1 MAARRGSR
9 KAAPAV
15 RTLKDLLPKV
25 AAGETLTER
34 EAEAAFSFLMTGDA
48 TPAQMGAF
56 LMALRVRGETVDEI
70 AGAARVLRER
80 AERVIAPKGA
90 VDTCGTGGD
99 ASGTFNISTA
109 AALVVAA
116 CGVPVAKHGNRA
128 ISSRSG
134 SADLL
139 TAAGV
144 NLEAPL
150 EVVMEGMHRLNFGF
164 LMAPRHHLAT
174 RNVAPVRTELGTRTI
189 FNLLGP
195 LSSPAL
201 AKRQVLGVFDKRWVE
216 PVAQVLHRLGSTR
229 AWVVHGSDGLDEITT
244 TGITHVAE
252 LKNRRVRAFTV
263 RPEQASLKRA
273 KLSDL
278 AGGTPRQNA
287 RRLGRLLRGETGPIR
302 DIVLLNAAAALIVA
316 DRATSLA
323 EGVKLAATA
332 IDDGSGQRLLR
343 ELVRLTQAPA
353 RQDNTGADDG
363 DERQETP

>member
-1 MAARRGSR
+1 M
-9 KAAPAV
+9 
-15 RTLKDLLPKV
+15 PKPPPTS
-25 AAGETLTER
+25 GE
-34 EAEAAFSFLMTGDA
+34 
-48 TPAQMGAF
+48 
-56 LMALRVRGETVDEI
+56 I
-70 AGAARVLRER
+70 
-80 AERVIAPKGA
+80 
-90 VDTCGTGGD
+90 TCNL

-263 RPEQASLKRA
+263 RPNRPAS
-273 KLSDL
+273 
-278 AGGTPRQNA
+278 N
-287 RRLGRLLRGETGPIR
+287 GRNCPIW
-302 DIVLLNAAAALIVA
+302 
-316 DRATSLA
+316 
-323 EGVKLAATA
+323 
-332 IDDGSGQRLLR
+332 R
-343 ELVRLTQAPA
+343 EERPA
-353 RQDNTGADDG
+353 RTRAASAACCGAK
-363 DERQETP
+363 PAPFVISCC